1 MRSSYV
7 VQSEE
12 HTYFVMVG
20 KNEMKMYVVQKIA
33 LPMPKIYLI
42 FFFKVKDSSRINW
55 SLSIDLSKA

>member
-1 MRSSYV
+1 M

-42 FFFKVKDSSRINW
+42 FLKDSSRIN
-55 SLSIDLSKA
+55 